1 MSAAAE
7 SGVVWMSDAGPRG
20 GAPYEPVPITL
31 EEAVEMYLARRRSDS
46 DTTVGTVETHL
57 KRLNYLVEYCE
68 LEDIEHVCDLR
79 GHHIEQYREWRRT
92 EATTK
97 VDSLAP
103 KTISE
108 HMKTI
113 RVFLRS
119 MEQMEYVYPGM
130 ADRVH
135 VPGINDEDEVN
146 EDILEYE
153 RAQNILSYIAKA
165 EPWTADHSVWELF
178 VRNGVRLCTVRSP
191 DIEDYHSDSDVP
203 YIELH
208 HRPETDTQ
216 LKNGTDSE
224 RKIYLEEQTA
234 KVLDRY
240 LAHNHPKEPDE
251 YGRTPLIGTVHGR
264 PNKSTIRGM
273 IYKWTRPCQLGK
285 SCPHGTTPE
294 DCEAASNRDIPSAC
308 PSMRSPHMIRKGYV
322 THLSEEGVPLQIVGD
337 RVDAEPEV
345 LEKHYDQS
353 SDEAKMR
360 ARREL
365 IKRALDDADEEN
377 WY

>member
-1 MSAAAE
+1 
-7 SGVVWMSDAGPRG
+7 MSDAGHRG
-20 GAPYEPVPITL
+20 SVPYDPAPLPV
-31 EEAVEMYLARRRSDS
+31 EEAVEMYLNRRRSDS

-57 KRLNYLVEYCE
+57 KRLNYLIEFCE
-68 LEDIEHVCDLR
+68 LEDIENICDLR
-79 GHHIEQYREWRRT
+79 GHHLERYREWRRT

-97 VDSLAP
+97 VESLAA
-103 KTISE
+103 KTIAE

-135 VPGINDEDEVN
+135 VPGLSDEDEVN
-146 EDILEYE
+146 EDILEYD
-153 RAQNILSYIAKA
+153 RAQNILSYIAKS

-178 VRNGVRLCTVRSP
+178 VRNGVRLCTARAP
-191 DIEDYHSDSDVP
+191 DIEDYHSEADVP

-208 HRPETDTQ
+208 HRPDTDTR

-224 RKIYLEEQTA
+224 RKVFLEEQTA

-240 LAHNHPKEPDE
+240 IEHNHPKETDKH
-251 YGRTPLIGTVHGR
+251 GRMPLIGTVHGR

-273 IYKWTRPCQLGK
+273 VYKWTRPCHLNK
-285 SCPHGTTPE
+285 PCPHGKTP
-294 DCEAASNRDIPSAC
+294 DNCEAASSRETPSAC
-308 PSMRSPHMIRKGYV
+308 PSMRSPHPIRKGYV
-322 THLSEEGVPLQIVGD
+322 THLAEEGVPPRIVGD
-337 RVDAEPEV
+337 RVDADPEV
-345 LEKHYDQS
+345 LKKHYDQS
-353 SDEAKMR
+353 DDEAKMR
-360 ARREL
+360 VRQEL
-365 IKRALDDADEEN
+365 IEHALDDADEEN